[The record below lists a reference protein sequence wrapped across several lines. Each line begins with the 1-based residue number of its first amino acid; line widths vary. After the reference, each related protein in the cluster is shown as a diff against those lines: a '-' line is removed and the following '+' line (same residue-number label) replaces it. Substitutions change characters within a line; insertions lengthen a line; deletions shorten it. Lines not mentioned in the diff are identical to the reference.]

1 MAYKIETKEKTR
13 AFYVRVTE
21 SEYEKLQKV
30 LKKMKVSQAD
40 FTRHALTKEL
50 NVAVSQLF

>member
-1 MAYKIETKEKTR
+1 MAYTVKAKEKTR
-13 AFYVRVTE
+13 AYYVRVTE

-30 LKKMKVSQAD
+30 IKKLKISQAD

-50 NVAVSQLF
+50 NLAVSELF